1 MLSINQFPRL
11 VSEFSSCF
19 EGLMGRKTAAL
30 NQTAALRALKQT
42 AALRALHQT
51 TGQTAGEK

>member
-1 MLSINQFPRL
+1 